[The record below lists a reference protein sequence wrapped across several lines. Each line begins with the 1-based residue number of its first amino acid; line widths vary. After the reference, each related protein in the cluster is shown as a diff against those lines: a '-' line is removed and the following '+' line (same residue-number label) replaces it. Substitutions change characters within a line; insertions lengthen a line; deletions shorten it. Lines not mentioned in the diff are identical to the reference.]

1 MTSRAWFGHK
11 RFGAGFNP
19 RTWEGWLSL
28 FLFVVVVPGGLKLI
42 LDHGAILPF
51 VGLFSTLWVIAATTA
66 FLAMVWAKRDR
77 TKPVKFR
84 WGSPKS

>member
-28 FLFVVVVPGGLKLI
+28 LLFVVVVPGGLELI
-42 LDHGAILPF
+42 LDRRPVSPF
-51 VGLFSTLWVIAATTA
+51 LGVISIVWVIVTTA
-66 FLAMVWAKRDR
+66 GFLTLVWAKRDR
-77 TKPVKFR
+77 SKPVKFR
-84 WGSPKS
+84 WGSLD